1 MLDDGRSGFTIHSS
15 RSTRMGFFNRFLGGG
30 KQVRLEPPP
39 HLDEQVRRL
48 ARVAASWHMARHP
61 GEKAARF
68 IWSREAEGE
77 YRVRFPRYD
86 SPDLEDG
93 QYIQSPE
100 DEILQVRFL
109 DNGEVS
115 TRLIQ

>member
-1 MLDDGRSGFTIHSS
+1 
-15 RSTRMGFFNRFLGGG
+15 MGFLNRFLGGR
-30 KQVRLEPPP
+30 KQERLEPPS
-39 HLDEQVRRL
+39 HLDPQLREL
-48 ARVAASWHMARHP
+48 ARIAMSWHSARHP
-61 GEKAARF
+61 GVKSAKF
-68 IWSREAEGE
+68 IWSREADGK

-86 SPDLEDG
+86 SPELKDG

-109 DNGEVS
+109 DNGDVS